1 MKIFNFTKRT
11 SSVRNEI
18 CIPIA
23 ANDLQEAYELFF
35 KSEGYTIEV
44 DTLPAPDDKDQF
56 KLFDMD
62 ALDKEWKIDHAFI
75 VEEGEPI

>member
-62 ALDKEWKIDHAFI
+62 ALDKEWNK
-75 VEEGEPI
+75 EEEWEPI

>member
-1 MKIFNFTKRT
+1 MKIFNFIKKTRWQT
-11 SSVRNEI
+11 T

-23 ANDLQEAYELFF
+23 AQNLEEAYGLFF

-62 ALDKEWKIDHAFI
+62 ELDKEWNTVK
-75 VEEGEPI
+75 EGEPI